1 MKRTFDVAVA
11 LIGVVVT
18 SPLVALGALA
28 IKLESPGPAI
38 YRSERVGRNG
48 QPFWMYKLRTMRVN
62 ADRVGPAV
70 TGARDPRVTSV
81 GRFLRRTKMDELPQ
95 LFNVVRGDM
104 SLVGPRPEAP
114 EFVQLYTPGQQLVLS
129 VRPGMTGPAA
139 LAYINEEEML
149 GEGDAEARYIKSV
162 MPAKLNLD
170 LEYVRSSS
178 FAGDLKILVKTIE
191 YIVTRPRD
199 SSTM

>member
-1 MKRTFDVAVA
+1 
-11 LIGVVVT
+11 
-18 SPLVALGALA
+18 
-28 IKLESPGPAI
+28 
-38 YRSERVGRNG
+38 
-48 QPFWMYKLRTMRVN
+48 
-62 ADRVGPAV
+62 
-70 TGARDPRVTSV
+70 
-81 GRFLRRTKMDELPQ
+81 
-95 LFNVVRGDM
+95 
-104 SLVGPRPEAP
+104 
-114 EFVQLYTPGQQLVLS
+114 
-129 VRPGMTGPAA
+129 MTGPAA